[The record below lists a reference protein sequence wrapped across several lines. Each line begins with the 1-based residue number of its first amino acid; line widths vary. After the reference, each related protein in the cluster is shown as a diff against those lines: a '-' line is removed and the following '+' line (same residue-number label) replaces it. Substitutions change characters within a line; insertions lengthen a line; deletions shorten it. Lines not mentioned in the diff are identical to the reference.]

1 MKRLSSPIELSEG
14 QITASEVEEIQ
25 LLSADDNKLTQ
36 RIYLVTDGLGSKY
49 TKRDYGYAF
58 AQFQRDGAKTTDLQV
73 LLDYKP
79 RVLEQMTIGYIE
91 HLRDKGRAHKTISL
105 HVAAILHF
113 FEMNDIVLNKR
124 KTNPFYSSR

>member
-1 MKRLSSPIELSEG
+1 LRYKKYLKSLSSPIELSEG

-25 LLSADDNKLTQ
+25 LLSADNNKLTQ

-79 RVLEQMTIGYIE
+79 RVLEQMTMDILSICETRVE
-91 HLRDKGRAHKTISL
+91 HPKLY
-105 HVAAILHF
+105 HF
-113 FEMNDIVLNKR
+113 MWLPSY
-124 KTNPFYSSR
+124 TSSR